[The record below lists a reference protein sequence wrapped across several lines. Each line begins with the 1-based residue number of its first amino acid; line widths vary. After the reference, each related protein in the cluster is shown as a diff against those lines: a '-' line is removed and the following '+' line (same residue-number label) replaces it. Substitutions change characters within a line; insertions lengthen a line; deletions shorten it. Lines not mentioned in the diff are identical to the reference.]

1 MQNAESSTTPTTWAS
16 STDVNNDLAEAN
28 VTAFTAVMRYNSSN
42 WQTSFLNVEDL
53 LNRVQLRLVCQ
64 PFLL

>member
-1 MQNAESSTTPTTWAS
+1 MPSKIYKIIPH
-16 STDVNNDLAEAN
+16 LFI
-28 VTAFTAVMRYNSSN
+28 TAFTAVMRYSSSN